1 MPSPF
6 PVFFPIW
13 DCRNAGKCRAG
24 SHVSSPS
31 HSLAVPSK
39 NLLAFFFG
47 LRFIYYFSRLFSSY
61 VLWLREHG
69 GKEIWEIGVG
79 SEIEASIPEPFL
91 FLHCFLAAALGC
103 T

>member
-1 MPSPF
+1 MQVNVEQGPTF
-6 PVFFPIW
+6 PALAI
-13 DCRNAGKCRAG
+13 A
-24 SHVSSPS
+24 
-31 HSLAVPSK
+31 SLS
-39 NLLAFFFG
+39 LLRTCLLFFG

-91 FLHCFLAAALGC
+91 FLHRFLAAVLGC